1 MKPNAKIPLFVR
13 FQSSTL
19 HLSRSMPPKKKT
31 KKATTTTRSTEDD
44 DGGGGGGDVDVAV
57 AVKKKKRAK
66 SPSPLV
72 KEDESEEENNNNINA
87 LNTNAKRKS
96 TARRG
101 KSQTPNDEDDDGG
114 KEAEEKKVSTT
125 SQNIVLEEAKRN
137 LVLESGN
144 KVSLTPLLGGI
155 REDDGAQGGTTTTT
169 EPLCYLLQIDQTNIL
184 LDCGW
189 DDRFD
194 QTEYVK
200 ELEKIAPTLDC
211 VLISHC
217 TQRHVGAVPLLFSE
231 RVKCNPNC
239 KIYASIPTH
248 KLGQM
253 LCYDIALG
261 YSEFR
266 GEFGEDVGYSLDD
279 VDLAFSKFVPV
290 KYQQHSR
297 VSVSR
302 ESAGG
307 VVNESDAGNN
317 SKNSGGATNSD
328 IVVEAINAGHTLG
341 GSCWRISKDAEDIV
355 YAVDYNMR
363 KERHL
368 AGTSLAETVHR
379 PSVLITD
386 CRNVDR
392 KAPES
397 RLQVRDLPLV
407 DCVLKHAR
415 MEGNVV
421 ICCDAV
427 GRTLELALLLEETW
441 KNQNLGSY
449 QLVLFNNVAAN
460 ALEFARSHL
469 EWMNED
475 VGLKFDSTRQNVFDV
490 KRLFPCHSYEDFTR
504 LPPGPKVVLASLASL
519 EGGFARKLFVE
530 WAWDAKNCFIWPDE
544 IGRQVGL
551 AREIVEKCS
560 KGGAK
565 TTSSKTKKKDVIM
578 KVELARRESLSGK
591 ELEAWEHE
599 QEEKRLEAEK
609 RREEEAK
616 RLAEEEEKKRML
628 EEEMDVDAAT
638 LSQPVEDEDIYG
650 EKKAGVAE
658 EEEKV
663 ERLVPPPQVNEE
675 TGIALRDK
683 QMSFERRECIVDGFI
698 PESFEHLVFPDETK
712 LSSSSSDP
720 SGMSAK
726 TEYGEAID
734 ADAFFRVANELRPE
748 MTRDQSFESTG
759 DVDKLASV
767 DDSMDATIGIAAK
780 LTNKQPDMD
789 IDANAG
795 KEEKALERPVGIP
808 TKVVKETK
816 EIVVKAAIESNFDYD
831 GLADGRSVKA
841 IIPRLEPRRV
851 ILVSGTVKD
860 AEKLASHLY
869 NDSEHFPKSS
879 KIDYPKNNETLDA
892 SSVHPTYKVRLSEAV
907 LSSARLRQVSGYA
920 VGWIDGVIGPIPED
934 GSAPELLPVP
944 VNALKLTVSKTV
956 KDESLLAGKVTGPS
970 LVKKETTAAALVV
983 EDNEENE
990 GTEINI
996 VTKHHRRSAFVGD
1009 VRLSEFRRYLQRM
1022 GVPAEFGEGGALV
1035 CANGQVVVRR
1045 RAEDDELIVEG
1056 SISDAYFNVR
1066 DMLYAQYSII

>member
-1 MKPNAKIPLFVR
+1 
-13 FQSSTL
+13 
-19 HLSRSMPPKKKT
+19 MPPK
-31 KKATTTTRSTEDD
+31 KKATTTTSTTQRKATR
-44 DGGGGGGDVDVAV
+44 G
-57 AVKKKKRAK
+57 K
-66 SPSPLV
+66 SPSPAALGG
-72 KEDESEEENNNNINA
+72 EEERKEEKKTTA
-87 LNTNAKRKS
+87 AKRKS
-96 TARRG
+96 TTTRG
-101 KSQTPNDEDDDGG
+101 KSQTPIE
-114 KEAEEKKVSTT
+114 EEEEEEEEKKEEGKEEEKMEKKKKSADENDNNGVVK
-125 SQNIVLEEAKRN
+125 SQSVVLMEEAKRN

-144 KVSLTPLLGGI
+144 KVSLRPILGGI
-155 REDDGAQGGTTTTT
+155 RDDEEESTT
-169 EPLCYLLQIDQTNIL
+169 EPLCYLLQIDQTNVL

-194 QTEYVK
+194 QTEFVK

-297 VSVSR
+297 VSVRR

-307 VVNESDAGNN
+307 DGGEASAGNN
-317 SKNSGGATNSD
+317 NNRNSGSSTNSD

-368 AGTSLAETVHR
+368 AGTNLAETVHR
-379 PSVLITD
+379 PSILITD
-386 CRNVDR
+386 CQNVDR

-490 KRLFPCHSYEDFTR
+490 KRLFPCHSYEDFER

-519 EGGFARKLFVE
+519 EAGFARKLFVE
-530 WAWDAKNCFIWPDE
+530 WASDAKNCFIWPDE

-551 AREIVEKCS
+551 AKELVEKCS

-565 TTSSKTKKKDVIM
+565 TTSSKTKKKDAII
-578 KVELARRESLSGK
+578 KVQLARREALSGK
-591 ELEAWEHE
+591 ELEAWEQE
-599 QEEKRLEAEK
+599 QEKKRIEAEK
-609 RREEEAK
+609 RKEEEAK
-616 RLAEEEEKKRML
+616 RLAEEEEKKRL
-628 EEEMDVDAAT
+628 LDEDMDVDAAT
-638 LSQPVEDEDIYG
+638 LSQPVDDEDVYD
-650 EKKAGVAE
+650 EKKSGVGE
-658 EEEKV
+658 EEERA

-675 TGIALRDK
+675 TGIALREK
-683 QMSFERRECIVDGFI
+683 QMVFERRECIVDGFT
-698 PESFEHLVFPDETK
+698 PESFDDLVFPDETIGH
-712 LSSSSSDP
+712 SSSSDP
-720 SGMSAK
+720 SDMSAK

-734 ADAFFRVANELRPE
+734 AEAFFRVANELRPE
-748 MTRDQSFESTG
+748 MTRDQSFESAG
-759 DVDKLASV
+759 DVDKLV
-767 DDSMDATIGIAAK
+767 DVNIDATLGITAN
-780 LTNKQPDMD
+780 LTDKQPDMD
-789 IDANAG
+789 IDATLS
-795 KEEKALERPVGIP
+795 EEDKALERPVEIP
-808 TKVVKETK
+808 TKVVRETK

-851 ILVSGTVKD
+851 ILVNGTVKD
-860 AEKLASHLY
+860 AEKLSSHLY
-869 NDSEHFPKSS
+869 NDSEHFPKSA

-944 VNALKLTVSKTV
+944 VSALKLTVSKTV
-956 KDESLLAGKVTGPS
+956 KDESLLAGKVTGES
-970 LVKKETTAAALVV
+970 LVKKETNSAATAAMV

-990 GTEINI
+990 GTEMNI
-996 VTKHHRRSAFVGD
+996 VAKHHRRSAFVGD

-1035 CANGQVVVRR
+1035 CANGQVIVRR

-1066 DMLYAQYSII
+1066 DALYAQYQIL